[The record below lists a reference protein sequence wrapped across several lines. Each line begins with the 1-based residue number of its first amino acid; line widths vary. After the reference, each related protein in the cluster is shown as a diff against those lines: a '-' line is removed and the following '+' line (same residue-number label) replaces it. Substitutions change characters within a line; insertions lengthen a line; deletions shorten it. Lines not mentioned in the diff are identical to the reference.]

1 MFFWNRPK
9 VEKLSAQELKQMLDN
24 KEKFIL
30 IDVRTPQEFAAGHI
44 PKAKNVPLQMMEGKI
59 KSVAPKMDDPIV
71 LYCHSGSR
79 SNTAAR
85 FMLSLGYTNVK
96 SFPGIAYWSYDLKR

>member
-9 VEKLSAQELKQMLDN
+9 IEKLSAQELKEMLDN
-24 KEKFIL
+24 KAKFTL
-30 IDVRTPQEFAAGHI
+30 IDVRTPQEFTAGHI
-44 PKAKNVPLQMMEGKI
+44 PKAKNIPLQTFESKL
-59 KSVAPKMDDPIV
+59 KSIIPDLDEPVV

-85 FMLSLGYTNVK
+85 FMMSLGYTNVK
-96 SFPGIAYWSYDLKR
+96 TFPGIIQWHYELKK